1 MYLPLT
7 GYKIKDRLEEK
18 MKVSS
23 TNSAHQGQPA
33 SRAQQVGQDQNKI
46 EQDKKI
52 TNEQKQQD
60 HVTSEKFK
68 NHGSRSGMSTE
79 DFIKLHNCNAE
90 NMAEAIKDVM
100 ALKALEKT
108 LDVIEKIVSD

>member
-7 GYKIKDRLEEK
+7 GYKIKDRPEEK
-18 MKVSS
+18 MKVNS
-23 TNSAHQGQPA
+23 TATSQQAQPA
-33 SRAQQVGQDQNKI
+33 TRPQQVGQ
-46 EQDKKI
+46 EQDKIQQEAKKPAK
-52 TNEQKQQD
+52 NQQKD
-60 HVTSEKFK
+60 YAISEKFK
-68 NHGSRSGMSTE
+68 SHSSKSGMSTE
-79 DFIKLHNCNAE
+79 DFIKQHNSSTE

>member
-1 MYLPLT
+1 MYLPLA

-18 MKVSS
+18 MKVNS
-23 TNSAHQGQPA
+23 TNSAHQTQPA
-33 SRAQQVGQDQNKI
+33 SRAQQVGQEENKI
-46 EQDKKI
+46 QQDKKL
-52 TNEQKQQD
+52 TNQQKQQD
-60 HVTSEKFK
+60 HVTSEKFYS
-68 NHGSRSGMSTE
+68 HGSKSGMSTE
-79 DFIKLHNCNAE
+79 DFIKLHNSNAE